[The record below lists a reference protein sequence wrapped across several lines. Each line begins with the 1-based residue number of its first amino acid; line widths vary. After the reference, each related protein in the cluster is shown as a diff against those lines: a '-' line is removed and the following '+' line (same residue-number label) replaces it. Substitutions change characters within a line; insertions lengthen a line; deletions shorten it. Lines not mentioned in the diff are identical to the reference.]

1 MILHPKLAQDCLILG
16 QFDLCALLLMNDSQY
31 PWFILVPQRENINE
45 VHHLPQQEQQQLMV
59 ESCLL
64 ATALEQAFQA
74 DKINIA
80 ALGNMVPQL
89 HIHHIARYKSDAA
102 WPKPVWG
109 LHPAVAYQDDERDI
123 VVQHLKLNLPTLKE
137 VNV

>member
-31 PWFILVPQRENINE
+31 PWFILVPQCENITE
-45 VHHLPQQEQQQLMV
+45 IHHLSPQDQQQLMI

-80 ALGNMVPQL
+80 ALGNMVPLL

-109 LHPAVAYQDDERDI
+109 LHPAVAYQDDERNI
-123 VVQHLKLNLPTLKE
+123 VIQHLKAHLPTIKE